1 MASKP
6 TTGSILIASIS
17 KILLESLLVL
27 GLLLGCTSP
36 PQIYSTTQHE
46 ALALDGPDLRQGGLA
61 ILTPDTVLTRNEDKQ
76 SLALVVADVLKQE
89 RPDIRCL
96 GLPET
101 LNRINHADL
110 SNEYRQMRVNYQES
124 GLFPKPLLQQ
134 IGKAIGTR
142 YVVQLKLAGFEQS
155 FDTRLSIFGLRLLA
169 TKYANMR
176 LFMQIWDTETA
187 TIAWEGLEESNY
199 AFDTGTEK
207 SIPFKTI
214 VEETTRSL
222 IVRLPGSSST
232 SPQGVSDTP

>member
-1 MASKP
+1 
-6 TTGSILIASIS
+6 
-17 KILLESLLVL
+17 
-27 GLLLGCTSP
+27 
-36 PQIYSTTQHE
+36 
-46 ALALDGPDLRQGGLA
+46 
-61 ILTPDTVLTRNEDKQ
+61 
-76 SLALVVADVLKQE
+76 
-89 RPDIRCL
+89 
-96 GLPET
+96 
-101 LNRINHADL
+101 
-110 SNEYRQMRVNYQES
+110 MRVNYQES

-155 FDTRLSIFGLRLLA
+155 FDTRLSIFSLRLLA

-232 SPQGVSDTP
+232 PPQGVSDTP